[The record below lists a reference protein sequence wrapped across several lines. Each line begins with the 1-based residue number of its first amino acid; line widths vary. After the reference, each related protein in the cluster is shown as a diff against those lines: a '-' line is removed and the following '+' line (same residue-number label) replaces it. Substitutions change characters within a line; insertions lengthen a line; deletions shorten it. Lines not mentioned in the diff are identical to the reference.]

1 MKTALYRQY
10 DKDGKL
16 LYVGI
21 SLNYARRLKEHYKG
35 SAWFLDV
42 EKITL
47 EWFDTR
53 DDALKAE
60 RDAIKSESPECNI
73 HLQRDDED
81 VFDKCS
87 DVRDFQG
94 MSALLMRYIEQKNKI
109 FLTKGDVANC
119 IGVPTNALNAWLK
132 THKLKPMKPFAP
144 DRIQEVYYIDDVID
158 AIHKTVWEGRNASS

>member
-10 DKDGKL
+10 SKEGKL

-21 SLNYARRLKEHYKG
+21 SLDYAKRVKQHYKG

-42 EKITL
+42 ADIKL

-60 RDAIKSESPECNI
+60 RDAIKKEKPECNI
-73 HLQRDDED
+73 MHNNDDED
-81 VFDKCS
+81 VFTVSS

-94 MSALLMRYIEQKNKI
+94 MSAQIMRYIEGHRKI
-109 FLTKGDVANC
+109 FLTKGEVAKC
-119 IGVPTNALNAWLK
+119 IGVASGAINAWIDSS
-132 THKLKPMKPFAP
+132 KLKPMKPFAP
-144 DRIQEVYYIDDVID
+144 ERSAELYYIDDVIEC
-158 AIHKTVWEGRNASS
+158 INTVVAEQRNAS